1 MAGGADLRTRSRTMN
16 RASSRDLAQPMHSC
30 YTWGDDHS
38 SRGDGD
44 LGLQGPRRPRD
55 GWMDGQTGL
64 SSLHGTHSLF
74 LSS

>member
-1 MAGGADLRTRSRTMN
+1 MAGGADLRTRSRAVN
-16 RASSRDLAQPMHSC
+16 QANSRDLTQPTHSC

-38 SRGDGD
+38 SRGHGD

-55 GWMDGQTGL
+55 RWMDGQTGL